1 MYYYPMSVEQHEKT
15 LRALGKVL
23 SELIDWEL
31 TLDEMKEAVRENTG
45 LLKGDECRYGDAS
58 EYHPRDIALAVAG
71 LEWADATF
79 LAY

>member
-1 MYYYPMSVEQHEKT
+1 MTVEQHEKT

-23 SELIDWEL
+23 SELIDGEL

-45 LLKGDECRYGDAS
+45 LLKGDECRYGDAC
-58 EYHPRDIALAVAG
+58 EYYPRDIALAVAG